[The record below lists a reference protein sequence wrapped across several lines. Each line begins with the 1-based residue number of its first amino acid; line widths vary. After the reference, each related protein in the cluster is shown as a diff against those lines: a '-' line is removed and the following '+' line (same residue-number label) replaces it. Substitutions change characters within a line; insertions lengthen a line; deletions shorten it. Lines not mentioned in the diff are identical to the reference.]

1 MGGHCTVPEA
11 ELQEQEETVR
21 VGHSTC
27 LVKLSFLEKKLE
39 SWQDM
44 HGEANVTAELAALT
58 GGSPEDA
65 NIDLRR
71 EEDTDSMEK
80 EPEEEAQPA
89 GPKSEW
95 NLPAGE
101 RLTVLMFGMTGAGKS
116 SLGNCIAGKPAFQV
130 SDSLASVTNLD
141 SVMRYEADDKSL
153 VLLDSIGLG
162 DTEMDQDKV
171 VASIRDM
178 ALSAPDGIDVL
189 FFVMKNARLTDD
201 AIARMIYVTEYLWG
215 NDCLLNLY
223 IVVTCAP
230 RYAANREDALEWIE
244 KQKDNWRF
252 MHIYKLVGCNPN
264 RFIFVDNPD
273 PESGEPNCAERQAAS
288 RTAVM
293 KALSSHAR
301 DVIPA
306 WTSARMKDA
315 QEKTVAER
323 QELKQREED
332 VRMATASV
340 QAKKKRRAKRIQK
353 VTQEE
358 KAAEDPEKI
367 TASLEKNSASA
378 ERTRV
383 TAEDKLGK
391 TEKPALLKQSS
402 KQSLDAEEKD
412 LKDKVEK
419 LKKAESE
426 LAKKL
431 RGVREDAEFK
441 DRAVKEAELAT
452 RKFVQQY
459 RDADDPVDAAG
470 KPTGPVQAAKR
481 LMTSLVPKA
490 FWKKKAPPKQTAK

>member
-1 MGGHCTVPEA
+1 MGVGQA
-11 ELQEQEETVR
+11 SDREQEERILVS
-21 VGHSTC
+21 HSTC
-27 LVKLSFLEKKLE
+27 LAKLSLIEQKVE
-39 SWQDM
+39 ETSSWQEM
-44 HGEANVTAELAALT
+44 HGEASVPTELAALT
-58 GGSPEDA
+58 GGSLDDA
-65 NIDLRR
+65 KMGLR
-71 EEDTDSMEK
+71 EEDADSMEK

-89 GPKSEW
+89 GPNSEW
-95 NLPAGE
+95 DLPAGE

-116 SLGNCIAGKPAFQV
+116 SLGNCIAGKTAFEV
-130 SDSLASVTNLD
+130 SDNLASVTNLD
-141 SVMRYEADDKSL
+141 SVKRYEADDKSL
-153 VLLDSIGLG
+153 LLLDTIGLG

-178 ALSAPDGIDVL
+178 ALSATDGIDVL
-189 FFVMKNARLTDD
+189 LFVMKNERITDD
-201 AIARMIYVTEYLWG
+201 AIARVIYVTEYLWG
-215 NDCLLNLY
+215 DDCLLNLY
-223 IVVTCAP
+223 VAVTCAP
-230 RYAANREDALEWIE
+230 RYAAKREDALEWIE

-273 PESGEPNCAERQAAS
+273 LESGEPNCAERQAAS
-288 RTAVM
+288 RTALM
-293 KALSSHAR
+293 KALSSHPR

-315 QEKTVAER
+315 QEKTIAER
-323 QELKQREED
+323 LELKQREEE
-332 VRMATASV
+332 VRKATASV
-340 QAKKKRRAKRIQK
+340 QAKKKRRAKRMQI
-353 VTQEE
+353 E
-358 KAAEDPEKI
+358 KAAAAPEK
-367 TASLEKNSASA
+367 TVTPSETDPAST
-378 ERTRV
+378 ERARV

-391 TEKPALLKQSS
+391 AAKPVLLKQSS
-402 KQSLDAEEKD
+402 KQSLDAEEKE

-419 LKKAESE
+419 LKKAESQ

-431 RGVREDAEFK
+431 KGVKEDAEFK